1 MSHVRKLRTPTRLC
15 PRTQRSVDN
24 APTNLCHG
32 DKPALRSS
40 PQEGCERRESR
51 AVARSR
57 RERRPCFLRERRR
70 RRRTLDV
77 RAADQQEEMAE
88 QRFFRSGSSDE
99 DGGNLGANIAASG
112 ASNQT
117 ERDARAAPKGP
128 AQTRGDTTIPT
139 VPGPT
144 CTPSTALTSEIT
156 TLPVSTRS
164 WSRSTS
170 RRAPSGLSR

>member
-1 MSHVRKLRTPTRLC
+1 MSHIRKLRTPTRLC

-40 PQEGCERRESR
+40 PQQGCERRESR
-51 AVARSR
+51 RRTEQERAEAMFPPRATTTATDSRCSR
-57 RERRPCFLRERRR
+57 R
-70 RRRTLDV
+70 
-77 RAADQQEEMAE
+77 RAAGGDGGTTL
-88 QRFFRSGSSDE
+88 FRSGSSDE
-99 DGGNLGANIAASG
+99 DGGNLANIAASG

-117 ERDARAAPKGP
+117 ERAMREQPPKGP